1 MTIRKIVTIEGKT
14 TLKKDE
20 SEELRIRGGKMKR
33 EFFHLNISVYFDL
46 YLLIFIKKVL
56 KCNFRVFDTK
66 SEMIKLPTGST
77 LLVVRIQ
84 LSNDLDAERK

>member
-46 YLLIFIKKVL
+46 
-56 KCNFRVFDTK
+56 
-66 SEMIKLPTGST
+66 
-77 LLVVRIQ
+77 
-84 LSNDLDAERK
+84 